1 MYKIHSVEQATGL
14 IPQVDEKLD
23 ELRTA
28 MKDLQELQE
37 KAARLEPWSV
47 AARDFHFEARFLFDQ
62 IRSSKQEL
70 DGLGVMISDLESGQV
85 GIPGQVGAEVVLLTW
100 QPGQPRVT
108 HYRRIGDKASL
119 PLPVSVSQ
127 TVQQEG
133 SGEA

>member
-1 MYKIHSVEQATGL
+1 MYKLHSVEQATGL

-37 KAARLEPWSV
+37 QAARLEPWSV
-47 AARDFHFEARFLFDQ
+47 AARDFHFEAKFLFDQ
-62 IRSSKQEL
+62 IRSSKKEL

-85 GIPGQVGAEVVLLTW
+85 GIPGQVGAEV
-100 QPGQPRVT
+100 
-108 HYRRIGDKASL
+108 YRRIGDKASL

-127 TVQQEG
+127 TPQQEE